1 MIIPARAFA
10 LIPTLK
16 VFFIIRWRNSIQ
28 TFENIAHILFLMWFI
43 DGSLTLS
50 LLPFIIFTHRID
62 DELCVVQM
70 RLEKVELNKPIY
82 VGSAT

>member
-1 MIIPARAFA
+1 MIIPASAFA

-50 LLPFIIFTHRID
+50 LLPFIIFKHRID

-70 RLEKVELNKPIY
+70 KLEKVELNKPIY